1 MDLGRHGVA
10 GGVGERS
17 PWCGA
22 RAGDRHPVGGATVT
36 SVFEEEIRS
45 QGRLLASRD
54 DAGRRAADVAAAS
67 WEGVTHVVV
76 AGRGSSDHAAVF
88 FQYLAGRELGLLVA
102 LATPSLYGGG
112 RTIGL
117 RGAGVLAISQ
127 SGRSP
132 GLAEV
137 IGQANSQGRPSVVV
151 TNASDS
157 PLARAS
163 RSVIDLAVG
172 VERAVASTKTFSA
185 TWQVAV
191 HLVGSLRQRPL
202 EAVDLL
208 APSVDGVATWA
219 LEAAWPLSM
228 LDAPRGIT
236 VIGRG
241 VGYAVALE
249 VALKIREVAGVRAE
263 AFSVADFL
271 HGPLGAEGDGAT
283 LIVVMTSDLA
293 VELAAEVVE
302 AARRTGM
309 STVVLRAENSASVG
323 AHVDIELPVRG
334 PDWQVGL
341 AEVVAGQALALR
353 LGERRQRSIDSPPGL
368 SKVTLTA

>member
-1 MDLGRHGVA
+1 MSA
-10 GGVGERS
+10 
-17 PWCGA
+17 
-22 RAGDRHPVGGATVT
+22 
-36 SVFEEEIRS
+36 FEEEIRS

-54 DAGRRAADVAAAS
+54 DAGRRAADAAAAS
-67 WEGVTHVVV
+67 WENVTHVVV

-102 LATPSLYGGG
+102 LATPSLYGGE
-112 RTIGL
+112 RTISL

-137 IGQANSQGRPSVVV
+137 IGEATAQQRPTVVM
-151 TNASDS
+151 TNALDS
-157 PLARAS
+157 PLARTS
-163 RSVIDLAVG
+163 NYVIDLAVG
-172 VERAVASTKTFSA
+172 PERAVASTKTFSA
-185 TWQVAV
+185 TWQSVV
-191 HLVGSLRQRPL
+191 HLVGSLRRRPL
-202 EAVDLL
+202 DAEERL
-208 APSVDGVATWA
+208 ASSVDEVAKWA
-219 LEAAWPLSM
+219 LETPWPLST

-241 VGYAVALE
+241 VGYAVAME

-283 LIVVMTSDLA
+283 LIMVMTSNLSRELA
-293 VELAAEVVE
+293 VEVVA

-309 STVVLRAENSASVG
+309 STVAVRAADSTDVG

-334 PDWQVGL
+334 PDWLVGL

-368 SKVTLTA
+368 RKVTLTA

>member
-1 MDLGRHGVA
+1 M
-10 GGVGERS
+10 
-17 PWCGA
+17 
-22 RAGDRHPVGGATVT
+22 T
-36 SVFEEEIRS
+36 SAFEEEIRS

-88 FQYLAGRELGLLVA
+88 FQYLAGREVGLLVA

-112 RTIGL
+112 RAIGL

-137 IGQANSQGRPSVVV
+137 VGQANAQGRPTVVV
-151 TNASDS
+151 TNEPDS
-157 PLARAS
+157 PLAHAS

-185 TWQVAV
+185 TWQAAV
-191 HLVGSLRQRPL
+191 HLVGSLRQRSL
-202 EAVDLL
+202 EAVELL
-208 APSVDGVATWA
+208 APSVDEVATWA
-219 LEAAWPLSM
+219 LATAWPLSM

-241 VGYAVALE
+241 IGYAVALE
-249 VALKIREVAGVRAE
+249 IALKIREVAGVRAE

-271 HGPLGAEGDGAT
+271 HGPLGADGDGAT
-283 LIVVMTSDLA
+283 LVVVMTSDLA
-293 VELAAEVVE
+293 VELAAEVVG

-309 STVVLRAENSASVG
+309 STVALRAGDSSNVG

-368 SKVTLTA
+368 SKVTLKA